1 MQDQFLIVKK
11 KGRIGKI
18 FLFFLFTSFFGYVK
32 FLDENLQNLYIMNAI
47 IQNLLG
53 FVKREDRPLLTIQE
67 QLELVRQKS
76 CFRVKRAMR
85 RQMFHSEVICKMFAM
100 TEGERGGKVERML
113 AYYLQKYGFNDEI
126 RLFLLKSKA
135 PENTAAAD
143 YRQKVIDAYGIRL
156 NRETETLS
164 ATCEEVL
171 EALENKDF
179 NIRTF
184 LLKSKS
190 LSETLKV
197 IRDTKEKMRTAAWA
211 FVKPYPTISGD
222 DGVFDNMPYVSE
234 PTLSDGEC
242 RAAIS
247 DSFPTLAEQKSVL
260 VSENGLW
267 IETLTFLCEKTAEV
281 WNAYLGKFDESLLLP
296 ELKKNV

>member
-1 MQDQFLIVKK
+1 
-11 KGRIGKI
+11 
-18 FLFFLFTSFFGYVK
+18 
-32 FLDENLQNLYIMNAI
+32 MNAI

-85 RQMFHSEVICKMFAM
+85 RQMFHSEVICKMFVM
-100 TEGERGGKVERML
+100 TEGERGRKVERML

-135 PENTAAAD
+135 AENTAAAD

-171 EALENKDF
+171 EALENEDF
-179 NIRTF
+179 NIRAF

-190 LSETLKV
+190 LCETLKV
-197 IRDTKEKMRTAAWA
+197 IRDTKEKMRTTAWA
-211 FVKPYPTISGD
+211 LLSRIRPFPATTACLTTCPTFQS
-222 DGVFDNMPYVSE
+222 
-234 PTLSDGEC
+234 
-242 RAAIS
+242 RR
-247 DSFPTLAEQKSVL
+247 
-260 VSENGLW
+260 
-267 IETLTFLCEKTAEV
+267 
-281 WNAYLGKFDESLLLP
+281 
-296 ELKKNV
+296 

>member
-1 MQDQFLIVKK
+1 
-11 KGRIGKI
+11 
-18 FLFFLFTSFFGYVK
+18 
-32 FLDENLQNLYIMNAI
+32 MNAI
-47 IQNLLG
+47 IQNLLR

-242 RAAIS
+242 RARFRTVFRPLPNKS
-247 DSFPTLAEQKSVL
+247 RFWFQKTGF
-260 VSENGLW
+260 GL
-267 IETLTFLCEKTAEV
+267 KR
-281 WNAYLGKFDESLLLP
+281 
-296 ELKKNV
+296 